1 MAINPHR
8 VAALTAKEW
17 REILRDRIFFTLAFI
32 VPLVWMLVFGYGLT
46 LDVENVPI
54 AILDYDHSSL
64 SRDYANRFVHS
75 RYFDFKGYLN
85 AAQEADRLLG
95 AGRVRAVII
104 IPGQFQE
111 DLLNGRRAAVQSLI
125 DGSFP
130 VRAET
135 IKGYVEAINAAMS
148 GALQAQYITRSA
160 GLSQPQALTLIEPL
174 RIEVRY
180 LYNQKLRSIW
190 SIAPSLMMFTLMLA
204 SPLLTALS
212 IVREK
217 ETGAIYNIYVSTA
230 TRLEFL
236 AGKLLPN
243 VTISAINAM
252 ILWLV
257 AVYHFGAPFKGD
269 VVFFAITTLLYV
281 LCTSSIGLLVSLLVR
296 TQMAALVASTIVTMI
311 PSVQFSGMLVPVSS
325 LSGSGYVQAHLFP
338 PVYYNNVLM
347 GVFLKGVGLETLW
360 INAAALALYS
370 TVLLSICYA
379 LFHKRPQS

>member
-1 MAINPHR
+1 MNMRRIT
-8 VAALTAKEW
+8 ALAAKEW
-17 REILRDRIFFTLAFI
+17 REILRDRIFFSLAFI

-54 AILDYDHSSL
+54 AILDYDRSSL
-64 SRDYANRFVHS
+64 SRDYSHRFTDS
-75 RYFDFKGYLN
+75 RYFDFKGYLKELR
-85 AAQEADRLLG
+85 EADRLLG
-95 AGRVRAVII
+95 AGQVRAVII
-104 IPGQFQE
+104 IPEQFQE
-111 DLLNGRRAAVQSLI
+111 NLLNGRRAEVQSLI

-135 IKGYVEAINAAMS
+135 IQGYVEAINAAMS
-148 GALQAQYITRSA
+148 GALQVQYITRSA
-160 GLSQPQALTLIEPL
+160 GLSPSQAQTLIEPL

-180 LYNQKLRSIW
+180 LYNQELRSIW
-190 SIAPSLMMFTLMLA
+190 SIAPSLIMFTLMLA

-217 ETGAIYNIYVSTA
+217 ETGAIYNIYASTV

-243 VTISAINAM
+243 VTISAVNAM

-257 AVYHFGAPFKGD
+257 AVFYFGAPFKGD
-269 VVFFAITTLLYV
+269 IVFFVCATLLYV

-296 TQMAALVASTIVTMI
+296 TQMAALVASTIIAMI
-311 PSVQFSGMLVPVSS
+311 PAIQFSGMLVPVSS

-338 PVYYNNVLM
+338 PMYYNNVLM
-347 GVFLKGVGLETLW
+347 GSFLKGVGLETLW
-360 INAAALALYS
+360 PNAAVLALYS
-370 TVLLSICYA
+370 GLLLALCYV
-379 LFHKRPQS
+379 LFHKRTKT